1 MADDLGQLWAELM
14 MQNNVSPQLKQII
27 EDLKLADGSIR
38 KTREELERF
47 SDVKLT
53 DGMTDVEK
61 NWRNMRGAISDVQR
75 EINKVTGKMS
85 EMNSLGLGDTV
96 QYNKYKDILLR
107 LIGLK
112 KELTDSSSR
121 STILGSED
129 VSRFKSEFQLASKE
143 ISNTDAQ
150 SKRLVE
156 TQKQNIGAVEK
167 MVQQYGKMAQELSA
181 VRQQGLDNGMTTFG
195 TQLVQNTIT
204 RIQAAS
210 QALQNLLNNPSSV
223 TSNMVQNAT
232 RQFEHLE
239 QLAKRNAERMRD
251 YLSAKTLRT
260 DSETALI
267 SMERRLESIKNKLR
281 SIKNDRRISV
291 DTSGLESVQVRLEQF
306 IEKYRTALNS
316 GGLNR
321 TQATNLARE
330 FRQISEDAGLAS
342 TKLDGLTASQ
352 RRAATAAAK
361 SASAYDPIIQKMQ
374 QLQSATTRTGRIW
387 DQFKTQI
394 AFTAFSVYGIEHFLK
409 SVITVGGEFERQ
421 RVALQN
427 MLGDMREASEIF
439 GQLKNLALQSPFT
452 FRQLSTYTKQLAAF
466 SIPYEELYD
475 TNRRLSD
482 MSAGLGVDMS
492 RLILAYGQVRAAT
505 VLRGQELRQF
515 TEAGVPMVEKLAD
528 YFTKLNGQLV
538 TTKDIFAMISKKQ
551 VPFEAVRTVIQ
562 EMTDEGGMFYNMQ
575 AKIADTL
582 SGRWGNLKDAWEIML
597 GTLADSESIMGK
609 SLKWLVEL
617 LTSVIRHLTTVA
629 GIIGGMGIA
638 KVMKGL
644 ATVTFAGIGST
655 ATGSIDKY
663 FLKAKQIQAI
673 EYQRVAMTRSLEKHE
688 RDILLTKNK
697 ITEADRLAMLRA
709 GQLNKYQTA
718 LLVRSGQLN
727 QATAVRLGLEAG
739 ITKEEMKQLGKMS
752 DLKLRMKSIW
762 SNIAGGVNW
771 ASLGITAGIMAIGA
785 IAGAWIDYEHKLKEA
800 RKNIAE
806 QATETRNSLTEF
818 FSKDQFSESLGTEE
832 AKRFIEKYED
842 ELKKLAPNFLEIKS
856 RIVGEHGESPQEQA
870 QEYRD
875 KLQEYLDQSGD
886 AEAIARI
893 AFDDNNRG
901 FGRDTVVEKANKYYE
916 EMRNLRDKALRLDPV
931 KLKAM
936 VDSMDGLNKS
946 TKDQINLLID
956 QGKKLEAIK
965 RISDE
970 TSKPDVSR
978 SVKYPDMDFYK
989 SYINLANPLLFGSA
1003 TQTEYKDAADEYFK
1017 KLKQDIV
1024 NSYKASFDDD
1034 GNWIGETKL
1043 KDQIIKGFRDALSEA
1058 GADKE
1063 AMNGLMMGFEN
1074 AVFGEFNTLGI
1085 EKASSKAV
1093 EVLVNSFVSK
1103 NRDLVKKFQ
1112 ENGGVM
1118 TDEIKNELDNL
1129 AIGIG
1134 MTDLEFMKH
1143 VNYLVNAPG
1152 HNEIMKY
1159 LRVVLN
1165 MDDDEQEWQKELIR
1179 RYGNNEQYKAVIKAS
1194 PDIPTAIEACQ
1205 KLFNEAR
1212 EKLAS
1217 MGNLMLGVGVKLNV
1231 NNPSPL
1237 KEEGSWWESLLPWQ
1251 KQAVEEVNKQ
1261 TAIVQQGLANN
1272 LTPKKLKGEKSK
1284 KGGGRKEDK
1293 ELQSWQRHVELYKK
1307 FLDQYRELTKMFG
1320 EKEALDRLRKSS
1332 AYTWIMEFAKG
1343 RNLSVTDIDAMN
1355 AALSGSLDVNKGDKQ
1370 KRKDAIAKR
1379 QADLEAEGYKR
1390 EGEELKRLN
1399 DTLNEHL
1406 KILNDQYDAYQKIYR
1421 ITGDKQGAMLLAF
1434 GDKVSNQRYIDEL
1447 TDQLEKA
1454 LKKEGSKLS
1463 IDQALDLTK
1472 EQVNDTFGEESVAA
1486 NLINKLKEER
1496 NKLEKEYI
1504 DILANALT
1512 ADMSLEDK
1520 RAEAVR
1526 KHNEQ
1531 MEKLIELRKKDQA
1544 LADAGIEAENNRHRR
1559 EIAGYDQQIFERNT
1573 SLSGALNNINVLS
1586 KGYLRALL
1594 VGLRD
1599 NMSKLANDN
1608 TPEGLQMREKLA
1620 EQIMKVTDALND
1632 LNDNVSNLDDDFYTS
1647 GDGTR
1652 HITGI
1657 TATRY
1662 SLQQDQEID
1671 QAMENL
1677 IRNAEKFR
1685 ELTKQLGK
1693 INTLVKDLENVLKPV
1708 LDLFESIGY
1717 EGSSL
1722 SKAISMASSALS
1734 SATNVANS
1742 LGSLSQTAAAA
1753 GKTGLANGL
1762 SKAAPYAAVAA
1773 VGLSVVSQMFQWQA
1787 EATQREIERSQQRQ
1801 KEMENLSSNLER
1813 VLDRTL
1819 GGIYTMRSS
1828 DAQSDKFRYIL
1839 DVFKVYQEK
1848 GNDGLAKLVGAKGNL
1863 WNLWTYSQ
1871 SDIKRELEMISTY
1884 TKETRDAIQK
1894 ALDTDSYYDAGRAS
1908 LFAQRDELQRQY
1920 DIENGKKKKDVS
1932 ALNDLQQN
1940 IIEIEDKIKYYAL
1953 DIAEAIYD
1961 IDIKSWADTLSDT
1974 LVDAWANGENA
1985 AEAYKKKVNE
1995 IVRDVTKNIISQKII
2010 QEAFKRV
2017 NLDDIITSEM
2027 DRTSGKLDEFSVKKI
2042 GDALMTA
2049 SDSAI
2054 SNTTKLLDY
2063 LKSVGY
2069 DLSDTADNASTL
2081 GKGIAS
2087 ITEDTA
2093 DLLASYINAIRA
2105 DVAAIRAIEERVL
2118 ETGFLDVNTNLA
2130 LQLTELRNISS
2141 FAERNAIA
2149 AERILDL
2156 FESVTTIGGS
2166 GRKVRV

>member
-61 NWRNMRGAISDVQR
+61 NWRNMRGAISDVQK
-75 EINKVTGKMS
+75 EINKVTGKMA

-129 VSRFKSEFQLASKE
+129 ISRFKSEFQLASKE

-156 TQKQNIGAVEK
+156 TQKQNISAVEK
-167 MVQQYGKMAQELSA
+167 MVEMYDKMATSLANARKGANDSGMTPQDTFFAESTIRNIRQAMDVLRGALSDPSSLTSKM
-181 VRQQGLDNGMTTFG
+181 VQGFMTTFDQISQKAKATG
-195 TQLVQNTIT
+195 DRLRTEMDARKLIVNG
-204 RIQAAS
+204 AAS
-210 QALQNLLNNPSSV
+210 LSDMEV
-223 TSNMVQNAT
+223 K
-232 RQFEHLE
+232 LE
-239 QLAKRNAERMRD
+239 R
-251 YLSAKTLRT
+251 
-260 DSETALI
+260 
-267 SMERRLESIKNKLR
+267 IKNKLQEIR
-281 SIKNDRRISV
+281 SNKSITVN
-291 DTSGLESVQVRLEQF
+291 TSGLEKAQQELSQF
-306 IEKYRTALNS
+306 VEKYRTKLSS
-316 GGLNR
+316 GSISKGEATQLAETLRQLYKNAEIAEAKLNR
-321 TQATNLARE
+321 MVSAQARASSSAR
-330 FRQISEDAGLAS
+330 QA
-342 TKLDGLTASQ
+342 
-352 RRAATAAAK
+352 
-361 SASAYDPIIQKMQ
+361 ASAYDPIIQKMQ

-629 GIIGGMGIA
+629 GLVGGLGVGRLLRSLGVFTATSFGSTGSSTDVLFKRSKSQYAIELQRAALGRKLSQTELDILATKNQITTVDRMTMLRTGQIDKYQAAILLKSTSLSKTELMRAALASGMTKEQIRQLATEMQQLSVETKRSLVWQRMKAQVGNFFGGMNW
-638 KVMKGL
+638 
-644 ATVTFAGIGST
+644 AGIGWTVGLMAVMGIVGHLVQKYNELREAKKTAEEELSST
-655 ATGSIDKY
+655 NSNLYD
-663 FLKAKQIQAI
+663 FL
-673 EYQRVAMTRSLEKHE
+673 VT
-688 RDILLTKNK
+688 NK
-697 ITEADRLAMLRA
+697 PKD
-709 GQLNKYQTA
+709 
-718 LLVRSGQLN
+718 
-727 QATAVRLGLEAG
+727 
-739 ITKEEMKQLGKMS
+739 KMS
-752 DLKLRMKSIW
+752 D
-762 SNIAGGVNW
+762 
-771 ASLGITAGIMAIGA
+771 
-785 IAGAWIDYEHKLKEA
+785 EEA
-800 RKNIAE
+800 R
-806 QATETRNSLTEF
+806 
-818 FSKDQFSESLGTEE
+818 
-832 AKRFIEKYED
+832 RFIEKYD
-842 ELKKLAPNFLEIKS
+842 AELKKVAPNYIEIKS

-870 QEYRD
+870 EAYY
-875 KLQEYLDQSGD
+875 KALQDAMDAAYMASEKGTSGRIIEKFD
-886 AEAIARI
+886 LAGFTTGGDVLNKEAQGVKELSGAIAGLTPQK
-893 AFDDNNRG
+893 FDEVAEG
-901 FGRDTVVEKANKYYE
+901 
-916 EMRNLRDKALRLDPV
+916 MV
-931 KLKAM
+931 K
-936 VDSMDGLNKS
+936 MDQISKS
-946 TKDQINLLID
+946 TKESISALVKE
-956 QGKKLEAIK
+956 GKKVEALKLLSDESGMSLYQLSRGMYFGLPDQVVDSQVKDLVENVVKQIRSEWSEYFDGDKFDENNEMADKAKSGIEQVLRNAASTQGLDSKAAESFYSMVQDQLFGYSENAMDRLVTQFTKKYADQKDAIAAALKNGNLPDSIKDQLQHEADLIGFIDYRFSEQIDNILSHEKEIVRNILLRFDVETDISPWQQKLIEDFGEQYAATIKAQPDIPSALEAITK
-965 RISDE
+965 LYKESKEKVETLKPLMLKMGISFNGNKLPDKAPL
-970 TSKPDVSR
+970 TLKPEYQSMYNDLKNQV
-978 SVKYPDMDFYK
+978 
-989 SYINLANPLLFGSA
+989 NPL
-1003 TQTEYKDAADEYFK
+1003 
-1017 KLKQDIV
+1017 V
-1024 NSYKASFDDD
+1024 
-1034 GNWIGETKL
+1034 ETMS
-1043 KDQIIKGFRDALSEA
+1043 GWS
-1058 GADKE
+1058 
-1063 AMNGLMMGFEN
+1063 
-1074 AVFGEFNTLGI
+1074 
-1085 EKASSKAV
+1085 SSK
-1093 EVLVNSFVSK
+1093 
-1103 NRDLVKKFQ
+1103 D
-1112 ENGGVM
+1112 
-1118 TDEIKNELDNL
+1118 
-1129 AIGIG
+1129 
-1134 MTDLEFMKH
+1134 
-1143 VNYLVNAPG
+1143 
-1152 HNEIMKY
+1152 KY
-1159 LRVVLN
+1159 
-1165 MDDDEQEWQKELIR
+1165 
-1179 RYGNNEQYKAVIKAS
+1179 G
-1194 PDIPTAIEACQ
+1194 
-1205 KLFNEAR
+1205 
-1212 EKLAS
+1212 
-1217 MGNLMLGVGVKLNV
+1217 
-1231 NNPSPL
+1231 L
-1237 KEEGSWWESLLPWQ
+1237 KEP
-1251 KQAVEEVNKQ
+1251 
-1261 TAIVQQGLANN
+1261 
-1272 LTPKKLKGEKSK
+1272 KLKGDKSK
-1284 KGGGRKEDK
+1284 KTGGGKKEDK

-1332 AYTWIMEFAKG
+1332 AYTWVMDFAKG

-1463 IDQALDLTK
+1463 IDQALGLTK

-1526 KHNEQ
+1526 KHNEAI
-1531 MEKLIELRKKDQA
+1531 EKLIELREKESSLEAKAAAQEA
-1544 LADAGIEAENNRHRR
+1544 INAENNAKRR
-1559 EIAGYDQQIFERNT
+1559 TETGYDQQIYERDMNLG
-1573 SLSGALNNINVLS
+1573 SLINNASMLS
-1586 KGYLRALL
+1586 EGMIQGILVRLRGFRA
-1594 VGLRD
+1594 
-1599 NMSKLANDN
+1599 SYANDQ
-1608 TPEGLQMREKLA
+1608 TPEAIQAMQKLD
-1620 EQIMKVTDALND
+1620 EQIAKLTDTLKERDLASLFKEAFSNKND
-1632 LNDNVSNLDDDFYTS
+1632 DVYQGS
-1647 GDGTR
+1647 DGKWRIKGT
-1652 HITGI
+1652 

-1662 SLQQDQEID
+1662 GFNQEQEID
-1671 QAMENL
+1671 QNVAENIKATEKMRKL
-1677 IRNAEKFR
+1677 SVAIGAAEKAF
-1685 ELTKQLGK
+1685 
-1693 INTLVKDLENVLKPV
+1693 KDIESILKPV
-1708 LDLFESIGY
+1708 IDLFDALGQEDTPLGKGLQIG
-1717 EGSSL
+1717 SNAL
-1722 SKAISMASSALS
+1722 SAASSTAGAFSNLAQAAGPDS
-1734 SATNVANS
+1734 G
-1742 LGSLSQTAAAA
+1742 LGKLLGNAGPYGAAAA
-1753 GKTGLANGL
+1753 
-1762 SKAAPYAAVAA
+1762 AA
-1773 VGLSVVSQMFQWQA
+1773 LSVATTIFQLHDKALQK
-1787 EATQREIERSQQRQ
+1787 EIEASEARQ
-1801 KEMENLSSNLER
+1801 KEMENLANNLEAI
-1813 VLDRTL
+1813 LERTL
-1819 GGIYTMRSS
+1819 GDIYAARMDDKTRQRYDTIVSGRES
-1828 DAQSDKFRYIL
+1828 LQGNKLGFWDWIKAQKEY
-1839 DVFKVYQEK
+1839 
-1848 GNDGLAKLVGAKGNL
+1848 AH
-1863 WNLWTYSQ
+1863 
-1871 SDIKRELEMISTY
+1871 Y
-1884 TKETRDAIQK
+1884 TKETIQAMRE
-1894 ALDTDSYYDAGRAS
+1894 ALSSGSYYDSEYAALR
-1908 LFAQRDELQRQY
+1908 AQRDEMQKQL
-1920 DIENGKKKKDVS
+1920 DLEKKKKKSDDSVIK
-1932 ALNDLQQN
+1932 DLEQKL
-1940 IIEIEDKIKYYAL
+1940 IEADDKIKYYAIDMAKEL
-1953 DIAEAIYD
+1953 YS
-1961 IDIKSWADTLSDT
+1961 IDIKSWSESLADAII
-1974 LVDAWANGENA
+1974 DAWAKGEDA
-1985 AEAYKKKVNE
+1985 VEAYKNKVNDIMRD
-1995 IVRDVTKNIISQKII
+1995 IVKNIVAKKFIQDALERANLEGII
-2010 QEAFKRV
+2010 K
-2017 NLDDIITSEM
+2017 DEM
-2027 DRTSGKLDEFSVKKI
+2027 DTKDGKLDEFSVKKI

-2054 SNTTKLLDY
+2054 SNTTKLLEY

-2141 FAERNAIA
+2141 FAERNAMA